1 MLNKEIIDKANRGEV
16 PSREELIQLLS
27 SFTDEDREYAAKLA
41 RAKSQETFGN
51 AVYTRG
57 LIEFSNYCKNNC
69 LYCGIRAGNKEVQ
82 RYRLSKEE
90 ILDCCEQGYNMGYRT
105 FVMQG
110 GEDPFFTDELFVDII
125 STVRSLY
132 PDCAITLSLGE
143 RSRESYQK
151 LFDAGANRYLL
162 RHESISPCHYAKLH
176 PESMSWQ
183 RRMQCLRDLKE
194 IGFQTGCGCMIGSPY
209 QSLENL
215 ADELLFYKEFNP
227 QMVGMGPF
235 LPHHATPFKDEKPG
249 SVEMSLMML
258 SMTRLL
264 LPKVLLPS
272 TTALGTAEQ
281 GGRNRGILA
290 GANVIMPNLS
300 PLKQRSKYL
309 LYDNKTGLGEDA
321 SEQLVLIEELLN
333 SIGYRSVVARGDYP
347 GVN

>member
-1 MLNKEIIDKANRGEV
+1 MNNREITDKADRGEV

-27 SFTDEDREYAAKLA
+27 SFTDEDREYAAELA
-41 RAKSQETFGN
+41 RAKSKETFGN

-69 LYCGIRAGNKEVQ
+69 LYCGIRAGNKEAQ
-82 RYRLSKEE
+82 RYRLNKEE
-90 ILDCCEQGYNMGYRT
+90 ILDCCQQGYKMGYRT

-110 GEDPFFTDELFVDII
+110 GEDPHFTDEMFVDIV
-125 STVRSLY
+125 STIRALY

-151 LFDAGANRYLL
+151 LYDAGANRYLL
-162 RHESISPCHYAKLH
+162 RHESISPCHYRMLH
-176 PESMSWQ
+176 PETMSWE
-183 RRMQCLRDLKE
+183 RRMQCLRDLKD
-194 IGFQTGCGCMIGSPY
+194 IGFQTGCGCMIGSPG
-209 QSLENL
+209 QTIENL
-215 ADELLFYKEFNP
+215 ADELLFYKEFDP

-235 LPHHATPFKDEKPG
+235 LPHHATPFKDEKAG

-333 SIGYRSVVARGDYP
+333 SIGYHSVVARGDYQE
-347 GVN
+347 G

>member
-1 MLNKEIIDKANRGEV
+1 MSNIDVINKANQGQV

-27 SFTDEDREYAAKLA
+27 SFTTEDREYAAKLA
-41 RAKSQETFGN
+41 RAKAQETFGN
-51 AVYTRG
+51 AVYIRG
-57 LIEFSNYCKNNC
+57 LIEFTNYCKNNC
-69 LYCGIRAGNKEVQ
+69 LYCGIRAGNPHAQ

-90 ILDCCEQGYNMGYRT
+90 ILDCCQQGYKMGYRT

-110 GEDPFFTDELFVDII
+110 GEDPYYSDDMIVDII
-125 STVRSLY
+125 STIRNLY
-132 PDCAITLSLGE
+132 PDCAITISFGE
-143 RSRESYQK
+143 KNRESYQR
-151 LFDAGANRYLL
+151 FYDAGANRYLL

-176 PESMSWQ
+176 PESMSWE
-183 RRMQCLRDLKE
+183 RRMQCLRDLKD

-209 QSLENL
+209 QTIENL
-215 ADELLFYKEFNP
+215 ADELLFYVSFQP

-235 LPHHATPFKDEKPG
+235 LPHHASPFKDEKPG

-272 TTALGTAEQ
+272 TTALGTAEE

-321 SEQLVLIEELLN
+321 SEQMVLIEELLN
-333 SIGYRSVVARGDYP
+333 SIGYHSVVARGDYQE
-347 GVN
+347 

>member
-1 MLNKEIIDKANRGEV
+1 MTNVQIIEKAYRGET

-27 SFTDEDREYAAKLA
+27 SFTDSDREYAATLA
-41 RAKSQETFGN
+41 AELAQKTFGRSI
-51 AVYTRG
+51 YTRG

-69 LYCGIRAGNKEVQ
+69 LYCGIRAGNPGAQ
-82 RYRLSKEE
+82 RYRLGLEE
-90 ILDCCEQGYNMGYRT
+90 ILDCCKQGYEMGYRS
-105 FVMQG
+105 FVLQG
-110 GEDPFFTDELFVDII
+110 GEDPWFTDDMVVEIV
-125 STVRSLY
+125 STIRGFY
-132 PDCAITLSLGE
+132 PDCAITLSIGE
-143 RSRESYQK
+143 KERESYQR
-151 LFDAGANRYLL
+151 FYDAGANRYLL

-176 PESMSWQ
+176 PESMSWKK
-183 RRMQCLRDLKE
+183 RMQCLRDLKD
-194 IGFQTGCGCMIGSPY
+194 IGYQTGCGCMVGSPG
-209 QSLENL
+209 QTVENL
-215 ADELLFYKEFNP
+215 ADELLFYKEFDP

-235 LPHHATPFKDEKPG
+235 LPHHATPFKDEKAG

-272 TTALGTAEQ
+272 TTALGTAEE

-300 PLKQRSKYL
+300 PLKQRSKYQ

-333 SIGYRSVVARGDYP
+333 SIGYHTVVARGDYP
-347 GVN
+347 ED

>member
-1 MLNKEIIDKANRGEV
+1 MRNIDIINKANEALV
-16 PSREELIQLLS
+16 PSRDELIQLLS
-27 SFTDEDREYAAKLA
+27 TFNDEDREYAAQLA
-41 RAKSQETFGN
+41 REKSRETFGN

-69 LYCGIRAGNKEVQ
+69 LYCGIRAGNKEAQ
-82 RYRLSKEE
+82 RYRLNKEE
-90 ILDCCEQGYNMGYRT
+90 ILDCCEQGYKMGYRT

-110 GEDPFFTDELFVDII
+110 GEDPYFTDEMFVDIV
-125 STVRSLY
+125 STIRDLY

-143 RSRESYQK
+143 RSRESYRK
-151 LFDAGANRYLL
+151 LYDAGANRYLL
-162 RHESISPCHYAKLH
+162 RHESISPCHYAMLH
-176 PESMSWQ
+176 PDTMSWE

-194 IGFQTGCGCMIGSPY
+194 IGFQTGCGCMIGSPG
-209 QSLENL
+209 QTIENL
-215 ADELLFYKEFNP
+215 ADELLFYKEFDP

-235 LPHHATPFKDEKPG
+235 LPHHATPFRDEKAG

-300 PLKQRSKYL
+300 PMKQRSKYL

-333 SIGYRSVVARGDYP
+333 SIGYHSVVARGDYE
-347 GVN
+347 G

>member
-1 MLNKEIIDKANRGEV
+1 MLNREIIDKANSGMV
-16 PSREELIQLLS
+16 PEREELIQLLS
-27 SFTDEDREYAAKLA
+27 TFTSDDREYAAKLA
-41 RAKSQETFGN
+41 RAKAQETFGT

-69 LYCGIRAGNKEVQ
+69 LYCGIRAGNPTAQ
-82 RYRLSKEE
+82 RYRLNKEE
-90 ILDCCEQGYNMGYRT
+90 ILDCCEQGYKMGYRT

-110 GEDPFFTDELFVDII
+110 GEDPFFTDEMFVDIV
-125 STVRSLY
+125 STVRKLY

-151 LFDAGANRYLL
+151 LYDAGANRYLL

-176 PESMSWQ
+176 PENMSWE

-194 IGFQTGCGCMIGSPY
+194 IGFQTGCGCMVGSPY
-209 QSLENL
+209 QTIENL
-215 ADELLFYKEFNP
+215 ADELLFYVSFNP

-272 TTALGTAEQ
+272 TTALGTAEE

-333 SIGYRSVVARGDYP
+333 SIGYHSVVARGDYQE
-347 GVN
+347 N

>member
-1 MLNKEIIDKANRGEV
+1 MKNKEIIDKANNGIV
-16 PSREELIQLLS
+16 PEREELIQLLS
-27 SFTDEDREYAAKLA
+27 TFSDEDREYAAKLA
-41 RAKSQETFGN
+41 RAKAQETFGN

-69 LYCGIRAGNKEVQ
+69 LYCGIRAGNKEAQ
-82 RYRLSKEE
+82 RYRLNKEE
-90 ILDCCEQGYNMGYRT
+90 ILDCCEQGYKMGYRT

-110 GEDPFFTDELFVDII
+110 GEDPYFTDEMFVDIV
-125 STVRSLY
+125 STIRKLY

-151 LFDAGANRYLL
+151 LYDAGANRYLL

-176 PESMSWQ
+176 PESMSWE

-194 IGFQTGCGCMIGSPY
+194 IGFQTGCGCMIGSPH
-209 QSLENL
+209 QTVENL
-215 ADELLFYKEFNP
+215 ADELLFYVSFKP
-227 QMVGMGPF
+227 QMIGMGPF
-235 LPHHATPFKDEKPG
+235 LPHHATPFKDEKAG

-333 SIGYRSVVARGDYP
+333 SIGYRSIVARGDYE
-347 GVN
+347 GE